1 MHAGRWSHIL
11 HENESNSERDGL
23 YDVRL
28 RILEMVVE
36 IRQAHG
42 KKTVVVLH
50 DIYLCSSTT
59 SLLPSLT
66 SVQGPMR
73 QEFEYL
79 IRALLHLI

>member
-1 MHAGRWSHIL
+1 MHAGRWSHTL
-11 HENESNSERDGL
+11 HENESNSERDEL

-28 RILEMVVE
+28 RILQMMVK

-50 DIYLCSSTT
+50 DIYLCSSIT
-59 SLLPSLT
+59 SLLSSLT
-66 SVQGPMR
+66 SVQGLMR

-79 IRALLHLI
+79 IRALLYLI

>member
-1 MHAGRWSHIL
+1 MHAGKWSHIL

-42 KKTVVVLH
+42 KKTVV

-79 IRALLHLI
+79 IRALLYLI

>member
-1 MHAGRWSHIL
+1 MQGRWSHIL

-23 YDVRL
+23 YGVRL

-36 IRQAHG
+36 IRQAHS

-66 SVQGPMR
+66 SVQGHMR

-79 IRALLHLI
+79 IRALLYLI

>member
-1 MHAGRWSHIL
+1 
-11 HENESNSERDGL
+11 
-23 YDVRL
+23 
-28 RILEMVVE
+28 MVVE

-50 DIYLCSSTT
+50 DIYLSFSTT

-66 SVQGPMR
+66 SVQRLMR

-79 IRALLHLI
+79 IRALLYLI